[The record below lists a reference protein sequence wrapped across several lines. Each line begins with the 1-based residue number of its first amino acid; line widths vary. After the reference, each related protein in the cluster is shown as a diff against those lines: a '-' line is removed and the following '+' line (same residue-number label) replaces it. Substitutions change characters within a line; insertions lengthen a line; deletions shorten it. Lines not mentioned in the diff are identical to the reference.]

1 MKEEIKN
8 AIEVLRKG
16 GVILYPTDTIWGIGC
31 DATNEKAVEKIYKI
45 KQREEGKGMLVL
57 VDSPDRILSYVNEV
71 PSMAWSLIDVA
82 ENPLTIIYPDAV
94 NLANN
99 LLPDDKSIGIR
110 VTQDEFCKELI
121 RQFRKPIVSTSANFS
136 GEKFPENFDEI
147 SQEIIDTVNYVVDW
161 RQDDISNIQPS
172 SVIKLGLGGEV
183 EVIRK

>member
-8 AIEVLRKG
+8 AIEVLKKG
-16 GVILYPTDTIWGIGC
+16 GIILYPTDTIWGIGC

-71 PSMAWSLIDVA
+71 PAMAWDLIDVA

-94 NLANN
+94 NLASN
-99 LLPDDKSIGIR
+99 LLPKDKSIGIR

-136 GEKFPENFDEI
+136 GESFPKCFDEI
-147 SQEIIDTVNYVVDW
+147 SQGIIDVVDYVVDW
-161 RQDDISNIQPS
+161 KQDEISNIQPS

-183 EVIRK
+183 EIIRQ